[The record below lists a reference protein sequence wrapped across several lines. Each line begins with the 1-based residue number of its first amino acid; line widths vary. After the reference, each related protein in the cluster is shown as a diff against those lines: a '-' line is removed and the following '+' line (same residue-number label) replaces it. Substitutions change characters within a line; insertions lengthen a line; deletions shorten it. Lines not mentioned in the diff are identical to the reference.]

1 MKDNKLYLTHIL
13 ECIEKII
20 LYTSSGENEFAK
32 STLLQDAVIRNFEI
46 IGEATKNLSLDFRER
61 HPEIPW
67 RKMAGLRD
75 VLIHNYMGVN
85 IRMVWNIVKNDL
97 PVLKRDIS
105 KVLQSMYRQVLRGR

>member
-20 LYTSSGENEFAK
+20 SYTSSGENEFAK

-67 RKMAGLRD
+67 RKMAG
-75 VLIHNYMGVN
+75 HGSQYPYGMEHCE
-85 IRMVWNIVKNDL
+85 
-97 PVLKRDIS
+97 KRSACIET
-105 KVLQSMYRQVLRGR
+105 RH

>member
-13 ECIEKII
+13 ECIEKIDS
-20 LYTSSGENEFAK
+20 YTSSGEKEFMK

-46 IGEATKNLSLDFRER
+46 IGEATKNLSLDFKER

-85 IRMVWNIVKNDL
+85 ARLVWNIVKNDL

-105 KVLQSMYRQVLRGR
+105 KVLQNM

>member
-1 MKDNKLYLTHIL
+1 M
-13 ECIEKII
+13 
-20 LYTSSGENEFAK
+20 K

-85 IRMVWNIVKNDL
+85 ARMVWNIVKNDL

-105 KVLQSMYRQVLRGR
+105 KVLQNM